1 MESKVDILKS
11 QYEINKI
18 YDNVSIVKNSVET
31 NVLYELDYSRWNCS
45 AKNKLKSYLN
55 SLNLEMSEFQKKLK
69 DAENS
74 LLEIKKIDN
83 FNDQIK
89 MLEKENENLQL
100 SLNPTD
106 KLKIMENNQKIEEFR
121 IEIKKI
127 ENQCRLRWEQ

>member
-1 MESKVDILKS
+1 MKNKVDILKS
-11 QYEINKI
+11 QYDINKV
-18 YDNVSIVKNSVET
+18 YDNVSIVKNSIET

-45 AKNKLKSYLN
+45 AKNRLKNHLVK
-55 SLNLEMSEFQKKLK
+55 LNLEMTEFQKKLK
-69 DAENS
+69 EAEDS

-83 FNDQIK
+83 LNDQIE

-106 KLKIMENNQKIEEFR
+106 KLKITENNNKIEEMK

-127 ENQCRLRWEQ
+127 ENQCKLRWEQ